1 MEMIGVLA
9 AFLFGVPLAAVLA
22 ISIDPFSVVIAI
34 ASIYTLVQCWKLHKE
49 RQRKKIERFFPGGK
63 IRYY

>member
-1 MEMIGVLA
+1 MELIGVLA

-22 ISIDPFSVVIAI
+22 ISSDPFSIVIAI

-49 RQRKKIERFFPGGK
+49 KQRRKIERFFPGGK

>member
-1 MEMIGVLA
+1 LELIGVLA

-22 ISIDPFSVVIAI
+22 ISSDPFSVVIAI

-49 RQRKKIERFFPGGK
+49 RQRRKIERFFPGGK